1 MLQAEAQ
8 ARMEIKATVEAE
20 AKATMRADRLAQTL
34 QRAPPPEAVMPEK
47 LAAQAGPTQ
56 ARPAQ
61 DLTAQAATRAAR
73 LLMVYDEWMAKA
85 AKTVAARP
93 HRIKERRGARPPPP
107 VHIATPPPCTASWS
121 LLVVV

>member
-1 MLQAEAQ
+1 
-8 ARMEIKATVEAE
+8 MEMKATVEAE
-20 AKATMRADRLAQTL
+20 AKETAKATMRADRLAQTL
-34 QRAPPPEAVMPEK
+34 RRAPPPEAVMPEK

-61 DLTAQAATRAAR
+61 DLMAQAETRAAR

-93 HRIKERRGARPPPP
+93 RRIKERRGARPPPP
-107 VHIATPPPCTASWS
+107 VHVAALPRCAASWS
-121 LLVVV
+121 FLVVV